1 YSMEGAK
8 RPRHDVAPS
17 PPVMSQTQDVQ
28 QASAMD
34 SPAFQPVKMATKESK
49 VQSGFVDNW
58 QKGKSVIE
66 SLKYSLKE
74 KIMCDV
80 TFIVG
85 ENRKRIQA
93 HRFIL
98 SLRSCVFMA
107 MLKGPLAEQDDIEIP
122 DIESDTF
129 EQVLQFLYTD
139 DIIIDGN
146 NVVRLFVMCNKYNID
161 YLEEK
166 CLKYIWQN
174 GDAVLKSDSFC
185 DLCHDCVVKVIE
197 ADQLKASEESVFE
210 ASIAWSE
217 AECIRQG
224 REVTPENRRSVLG
237 DSMHLIRYSKIDP
250 EYFVQKVSLSSL
262 LTEAEENKIFR
273 SFIIRG
279 EDVSPFSSRYRK
291 GTNKTRIE
299 INRFGEIKSTY
310 TNSKQTTRECI
321 AFHLNTSA
329 KLQGFQLYGSTLHE
343 FAVSTKPSSD
353 YTIDVVTAS
362 ICDTT
367 TDEIVSGSSVS
378 KKIQSNKVIFDV
390 AFPRP
395 VQLSENR
402 TYNLMVNTERKTG
415 YGVDRSW
422 SQEPSTEERIYFSGM
437 QGKSVVRHGSLT
449 CSFHNYKECK
459 HFKGENS
466 TCVETGQIPC
476 LKFLL

>member
-1 YSMEGAK
+1 MEGAK
-8 RPRHDVAPS
+8 KRRHDVAPS

-28 QASAMD
+28 QESAID
-34 SPAFQPVKMATKESK
+34 SPAFQPVKMATKESESK

-66 SLKYSLKE
+66 SLRYSLE
-74 KIMCDV
+74 EQILCDV

-107 MLKGPLAEQDDIEIP
+107 MLTGPLAEQDEIEIP
-122 DIESDTF
+122 DIDSDTF
-129 EQVLQFLYTD
+129 EQVLQCLYTD

-146 NVVRLFVMCNKYNID
+146 NVVGLFGMCNKYNID
-161 YLEEK
+161 YLEKK

-185 DLCHDCVVKVIE
+185 DLCHDCFAKVIE

-224 REVTPENRRSVLG
+224 REVTPENRRSVIG
-237 DSMHLIRYSKIDP
+237 DGIRLIRYSKINP
-250 EYFVQKVSLSSL
+250 NYFVQKVSQSSL
-262 LTEAEENKIFR
+262 LTEAEENKILR

-279 EDVSPFSSRYRK
+279 EDVSPFSSRYRE

-299 INRFGEIKSTY
+299 INRFGNIKSTY
-310 TNSKQTTRECI
+310 SYSKQASYECI
-321 AFHLNTSA
+321 AFCLDTNA
-329 KLQGFQLYGSTLHE
+329 KLQGFNLYG
-343 FAVSTKPSSD
+343 STKPSSAD
-353 YTIDVVTAS
+353 TLDVVTVS
-362 ICDTT
+362 VCDAT

-378 KKIQSNKVIFDV
+378 KEIQSNKVMFDV
-390 AFPRP
+390 DFPRP
-395 VQLSENR
+395 VQLSENK
-402 TYNLMVNTERKTG
+402 TYNLMVQMERKTG
-415 YGVDRSW
+415 YNVSNALFY
-422 SQEPSTEERIYFSGM
+422 SQSSTEDRNYFSGM
-437 QGKSVVRHGSLT
+437 QGKSVVTHGSFT
-449 CSFHNYKECK
+449 CSFHDYKECK
-459 HFKGENS
+459 HFTEENS
-466 TCVETGQIPC
+466 TGV
-476 LKFLL
+476 